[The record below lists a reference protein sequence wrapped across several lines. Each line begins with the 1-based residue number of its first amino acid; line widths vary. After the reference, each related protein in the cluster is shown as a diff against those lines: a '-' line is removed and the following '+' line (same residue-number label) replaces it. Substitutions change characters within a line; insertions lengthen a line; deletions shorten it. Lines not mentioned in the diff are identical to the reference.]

1 MDEQKSE
8 GPHPL
13 LAAYVV
19 LGILTLIFQIYVR
32 TGPCALEGDCA
43 LSYAK
48 AVVWAVIW
56 PASWFV
62 FLSGALASSA

>member
-1 MDEQKSE
+1 MEEQRPT
-8 GPHPL
+8 GLGPL
-13 LAAYVV
+13 LVAYVV

-32 TGPCALEGDCA
+32 TGECSGFGDCA

-48 AVVWAVIW
+48 AIVWAAIW

-62 FLSGALASSA
+62 YSTSPYGVGD